1 MLKAELLHNFKR
13 IYKLLPKSQK
23 KSFLLF
29 ILLGFITSIVQSFG
43 IVSILPFVSAIA
55 DFDALLDN
63 TFIFN
68 IYQIFNFQNET
79 YFIIF
84 LASIFVILLLL
95 SNALLL
101 VSIYLK
107 LKTVRDLDQVL
118 SHKLFSAYLYY
129 DYEKLLNLESNELAK
144 NVLNE
149 TQNFTQRFIM
159 AFLEIIIYSLMSI
172 SMITL
177 LVIVDPITSILMIVI
192 FVLFYGFI
200 NSLLRKRIRLI
211 GKKRSQSTQKRFKIV
226 DEVLKTIKL
235 VKIHHLED
243 RFIESFNNQTKE
255 INQYQMLN
263 GLMQQSPYY
272 LMDLVLI
279 VSLFLIVFIYSMQ
292 GLSFI
297 QFVPKL
303 SFFAL
308 AAYKLKPFVNNLYHS
323 FVDLVFYQD
332 ISQKL
337 IQTMEDYRTQPIND
351 HTQLN
356 DLLNIELNDINFNY
370 FNTNFNQLK
379 NINLKINQNQIIGL
393 TGKTGSGKTT
403 LIHVLMGLLQPNS
416 GSMIINNETLDKK
429 GMFAYQEKI
438 AYVPQ
443 DVSLL
448 DTSIKMN
455 IAYGVNEDEVDTN
468 RLYLASKLAC
478 LDQFVQTLD
487 KNYETSVGDNG
498 VKLSGGQRQ
507 RIGLARAFYRN
518 PELLILDEATNAL
531 DYQTETQI
539 LDQLH
544 EYHPNCMILMI
555 SHRIQSLNRC
565 DYIYLLKD
573 GEVIDEGTYTKLSL
587 NNPYFISILEDR
599 RIEEETH
606 E

>member
-1 MLKAELLHNFKR
+1 MLKAELFHNFKR
-13 IYKLLPKSQK
+13 IYILLPKPQK

-68 IYQIFNFQNET
+68 VYKMLNFQNES

-84 LASIFVILLLL
+84 LASIFVILLLI

-159 AFLEIIIYSLMSI
+159 AFLEIIIYSLMSL

-177 LVIVDPITSILMIVI
+177 LIIVDPVTSILMIVI

-243 RFIESFNNQTKE
+243 RFIDSFNNQTKE

-279 VSLFLIVFIYSMQ
+279 VSLFLIVFVYSMQ

-297 QFVPKL
+297 EFVPKL

-323 FVDLVFYQD
+323 FVDLIFYQD

-337 IQTMEDYRTQPIND
+337 ILTMEDYRTQPIKD
-351 HTQLN
+351 KKEIKDLN
-356 DLLNIELNDINFNY
+356 TIELKEISFNY
-370 FNTNFNQLK
+370 LNTNFNQLK
-379 NINLKINQNQIIGL
+379 DINLKLNQNQIIGL

-403 LIHVLMGLLQPNS
+403 LIHVLMGLLQANH
-416 GSMIINNETLDKK
+416 GTMMINNEKLDESR
-429 GMFAYQEKI
+429 MFAYQEKI

-455 IAYGVNEDEVDTN
+455 IAYGLNEDEIDIEKV
-468 RLYLASKLAC
+468 YLASKLAC
-478 LDQFVQTLD
+478 LDQFVQTLELQ
-487 KNYETSVGDNG
+487 YETSVGDNG

-518 PELLILDEATNAL
+518 PEFLILDEATNAL
-531 DYQTETQI
+531 DHQTEAQV
-539 LDQLH
+539 LNLLR

-573 GEVIDEGTYTKLSL
+573 GEVIDEGTYVKLSQ
-587 NNPYFISILEDR
+587 NNPYFISILEDKR
-599 RIEEETH
+599 VKEEAH

>member
-1 MLKAELLHNFKR
+1 MLKAELFQNFKR
-13 IYKLLPKSQK
+13 IFILLPKPQK

-68 IYQIFNFQNET
+68 VYKMLNFQNES

-84 LASIFVILLLL
+84 LASIFVILLLI

-159 AFLEIIIYSLMSI
+159 AFLEIIIYSLMSL

-177 LVIVDPITSILMIVI
+177 LIIVDPVTSILMIVI

-211 GKKRSQSTQKRFKIV
+211 GKKRSQSTQKRFKLV

-243 RFIESFNNQTKE
+243 RFIDSFNNQTIE

-279 VSLFLIVFIYSMQ
+279 VSLFLIVFVYSMQ

-297 QFVPKL
+297 EFVPKL

-323 FVDLVFYQD
+323 FVDLIFYQD

-337 IQTMEDYRTQPIND
+337 ILTMEDYRTQPIKD
-351 HTQLN
+351 KKEIKDLN
-356 DLLNIELNDINFNY
+356 SIELKDISFNY
-370 FNTNFNQLK
+370 LNTNFNQLK
-379 NINLKINQNQIIGL
+379 AINLKLNQNQIIGL

-403 LIHVLMGLLQPNS
+403 LIHVLMGLLQANR
-416 GSMIINNETLDKK
+416 GTMMINNELFDDSR
-429 GMFAYQEKI
+429 MFAYQEKI

-455 IAYGVNEDEVDTN
+455 IAYGVNEDEIDIEKV
-468 RLYLASKLAC
+468 YLASKLAC
-478 LDQFVQTLD
+478 LDHFVQSLEEQ
-487 KNYETSVGDNG
+487 YETSVGDNG

-507 RIGLARAFYRN
+507 RIGLARAFYRD
-518 PELLILDEATNAL
+518 PEFLILDEATNAL
-531 DYQTETQI
+531 DHQTEAQV
-539 LDQLH
+539 LNLLRD
-544 EYHPNCMILMI
+544 YHPNCMILMI

-573 GEVIDEGTYTKLSL
+573 GEVIEEGTYTNLSQ
-587 NNPYFISILEDR
+587 NNPYFISILEDKKVR
-599 RIEEETH
+599 EEAH